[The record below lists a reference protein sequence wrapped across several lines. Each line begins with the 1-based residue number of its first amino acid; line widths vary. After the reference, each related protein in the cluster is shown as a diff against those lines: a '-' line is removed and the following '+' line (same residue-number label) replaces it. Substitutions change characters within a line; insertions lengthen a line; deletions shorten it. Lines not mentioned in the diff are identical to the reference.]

1 MYNSKFEEIKLE
13 IEKLL
18 SGTSEFSQDDIFQNI
33 KDNNFLGSLSN
44 EETNF
49 LINMLPIDTSWVQD
63 DGKSS
68 YNDISKSTGG
78 ISLSDVGYK
87 IYDPDEFDEFDL
99 IQSDKK
105 ERKTG
110 FGSMLDNSKDD
121 YNIDKDDIDFLL
133 DIDPDDED
141 DDDQNNGHSSGFL
154 GLLK

>member
-18 SGTSEFSQDDIFQNI
+18 SGTSAFSQDDIFQNI

-68 YNDISKSTGG
+68 YDDISKSTGG
-78 ISLSDVGYK
+78 INLSDVGYK

-99 IQSDKK
+99 IQPDKK
-105 ERKTG
+105 EKKTG
-110 FGSMLDNSKDD
+110 FGSMLDNSKND

-141 DDDQNNGHSSGFL
+141 NNDQNNGYSSGFL